1 MRIRINKG
9 NAANMPDD
17 QGSSNRSEED
27 SSRPGLLSGLRNL
40 LFGGDKEPS
49 LREQIEEVIDE
60 AEEEGDDRRGSN
72 IVGDLSPIE
81 RKMLRNLLHFGE
93 QTVDDVAVPRG
104 EIIAIPETATFE
116 DVLAI
121 FADAGHSRLP
131 VYREN
136 LDEVIGMI
144 HVKDVFAVLAEK
156 RPPPPMLDLLRQ
168 PLYVPQSMGVLDLL
182 AEMRAK
188 RTHLAIVIDEYSG
201 TEGLLTIED
210 LVEEIVG
217 EIEDEHD
224 DEPEPL
230 IVAGEGG
237 CWEVDARAELDDLG
251 EAVDARLGEIE
262 EDVDTLGGLAAVL
275 AGHVPQ
281 VGEVLVHP
289 SGWRIEVTDADERRV
304 HHLRLHPP
312 IEVDLEAPSE
322 RREGF

>member
-1 MRIRINKG
+1 
-9 NAANMPDD
+9 MPDE
-17 QGSSNRSEED
+17 QGSSTRSEED
-27 SSRPGLLSGLRNL
+27 SRSGLWAGIRTL
-40 LFGGDKEPS
+40 LFGGNSEPS

-60 AEEEGDDRRGSN
+60 AEEEGAERRGSS

-104 EIIAIPETATFE
+104 EIIAISESASFE
-116 DVLAI
+116 EIVAI

-131 VYREN
+131 VYRET
-136 LDEVIGMI
+136 LDEVVGMI
-144 HVKDVFAVLAEK
+144 HVKDVFAVLAEG
-156 RPPPPMLDLLRQ
+156 RSPPPLLDLLRQ

-201 TEGLLTIED
+201 TDGLVTIED

-224 DEPEPL
+224 DEPTALFVPD
-230 IVAGEGG
+230 ADG
-237 CWEVDARAELDDLG
+237 CWDADARAELDDIG
-251 EAVDARLGEIE
+251 EVIDPRLAEVD

-275 AGHVPQ
+275 AGHVPA
-281 VGEVLVHP
+281 VGEVLHHP
-289 SGWRIEVTDADERRV
+289 SGWRIEITEADEKRV
-304 HHLRLHPP
+304 HRLRLHPP
-312 IEVDLEAPSE
+312 VVVDLEASAD
-322 RREGF
+322 RGADF

>member
-1 MRIRINKG
+1 
-9 NAANMPDD
+9 MPDE
-17 QGSSNRSEED
+17 QGSSTRSEED
-27 SSRPGLLSGLRNL
+27 SRSGLWAGIRTL
-40 LFGGDKEPS
+40 LFGGNSEPS

-60 AEEEGDDRRGSN
+60 AEEEGAERRGSS

-104 EIIAIPETATFE
+104 EIIAIAESASFE
-116 DVLAI
+116 EIVAI

-131 VYREN
+131 VYRET
-136 LDEVIGMI
+136 LDEVVGMI
-144 HVKDVFAVLAEK
+144 HVKDVFAVLAEG
-156 RPPPPMLDLLRQ
+156 RTPPPLLDLLRQ

-201 TEGLLTIED
+201 TDGLVTIED

-224 DEPEPL
+224 DEPTARFVPD
-230 IVAGEGG
+230 ADG
-237 CWEVDARAELDDLG
+237 CWDADARAEVDDIGGVIDPRLA
-251 EAVDARLGEIE
+251 EVD

-275 AGHVPQ
+275 AGHVPA
-281 VGEVLVHP
+281 VGEVLHHP
-289 SGWRIEVTDADERRV
+289 SGWRIEITEADEKRV
-304 HHLRLHPP
+304 HRLRLHPP
-312 IEVDLEAPSE
+312 VVVDLEASAD
-322 RREGF
+322 RGADF